1 MIKKSD
7 DHKSYEKNKLN
18 IKQLRPSIAYR
29 LQVGGFFFFKTFLY
43 NFFLKELPQQA
54 KGRKLKITL
63 NNLKAFEGPFG
74 S

>member
-1 MIKKSD
+1 MEIIKYDKKSD

-29 LQVGGFFFFKTFLY
+29 LQVGGFFFLRLFYTTF
-43 NFFLKELPQQA
+43 
-54 KGRKLKITL
+54 
-63 NNLKAFEGPFG
+63 

>member
-1 MIKKSD
+1 MRKI
-7 DHKSYEKNKLN
+7 NN
-18 IKQLRPSIAYR
+18 VKQLRPSIAYR
-29 LQVGGFFFFKTFLY
+29 LQVGGFLLKTFLY
-43 NFFLKELPQQA
+43 NFFFKELPQQA